1 MRIPCDSRTALDKL
15 DLRGAFESLRFPL
28 PVIMFTELARERRS
42 FTEMTMKSQPMSN
55 AIREACLMNRILRLL
70 PEFSSILFFFYLGEV
85 LATCALPRPCLY
97 LSDSYPE
104 AGNYR
109 RFACPHVRSARE
121 DDRKRD
127 KRREMGTTNELL

>member
-1 MRIPCDSRTALDKL
+1 MSHEPNSTTAPRIFLN
-15 DLRGAFESLRFPL
+15 PL
-28 PVIMFTELARERRS
+28 
-42 FTEMTMKSQPMSN
+42 
-55 AIREACLMNRILRLL
+55 
-70 PEFSSILFFFYLGEV
+70 FFYLGEV

-109 RFACPHVRSARE
+109 RFACLHVRSARE

>member
-70 PEFSSILFFFYLGEV
+70 PEIFLNPLFFLGEV

-97 LSDSYPE
+97 LSHSYPE

-121 DDRKRD
+121 DDRERD